1 MSGFAA
7 GTLVHTKDGLRPIEQ
22 IKVGD
27 SVLSKH
33 ESGDGERAYRRV
45 SQAFVHHDREVLF
58 LSFGGLQPDGERRWA
73 RIVVTPEHPIW
84 VQGKGWKEAKK
95 VKPAYPFM
103 RAEAL
108 NDLDARM
115 QGNVRLFRSEVPGV
129 AWAPISS
136 AGNNLERPGFHF
148 DVVTR
153 TNVGSGKALMFDD
166 VARTH
171 RVKPEH
177 LFKTTV
183 YNIEVEDLHTY
194 YVGEHGVWVHNKNS
208 PMGRAGAPALMAHLP
223 ARESMSSLHNS

>member
-84 VQGKGWKEAKK
+84 VQGKGWKEVADILGYSEAR
-95 VKPAYPFM
+95 VRGELHD
-103 RAEAL
+103 RALTEV
-108 NDLDARM
+108 
-115 QGNVRLFRSEVPGV
+115 GYIRS
-129 AWAPISS
+129 
-136 AGNNLERPGFHF
+136 
-148 DVVTR
+148 
-153 TNVGSGKALMFDD
+153 M
-166 VARTH
+166 
-171 RVKPEH
+171 
-177 LFKTTV
+177 
-183 YNIEVEDLHTY
+183 
-194 YVGEHGVWVHNKNS
+194 
-208 PMGRAGAPALMAHLP
+208 M
-223 ARESMSSLHNS
+223 